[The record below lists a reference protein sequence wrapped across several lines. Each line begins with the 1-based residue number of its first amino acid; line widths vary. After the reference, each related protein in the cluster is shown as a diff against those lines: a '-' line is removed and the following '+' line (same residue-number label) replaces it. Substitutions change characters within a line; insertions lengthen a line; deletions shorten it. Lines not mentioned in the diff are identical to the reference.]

1 MFHILIAEDDKNARE
16 LLKAILKAN
25 GYLPFTAA
33 NGMEAL
39 EIIDKNHIDLIL
51 TDIMMPVMDGY
62 ELTQRLRDNN
72 YEMPILMITA
82 RQMPEDKHRGFI
94 AGTDDYITKPID
106 EEEMLLRIKA
116 LLRRAK
122 IVYDHQ
128 ISIGEVLLD
137 YDSLT
142 VTRDKDSV
150 ALPPREFYL
159 IYKLLSYPGK
169 IFTRVQL
176 MDEIW
181 GMESESTDNTVDV
194 HIHRLR
200 KRFKD
205 YPEFTIETVRGLGY
219 RVVKNI

>member
-1 MFHILIAEDDKNARE
+1 MFHILVAEDDKNMRE

-25 GYLPFTAA
+25 GYMPYTAA
-33 NGMEAL
+33 NGLEAL
-39 EIIDKNHIDLIL
+39 SIIDTNHIDLIL
-51 TDIMMPVMDGY
+51 TDIMMPEMDGY
-62 ELTQRLRDNN
+62 ELTKRLRENN

-82 RQMPEDKHRGFI
+82 KQQPEDKHRGFI
-94 AGTDDYITKPID
+94 VGTDDYITKPID

-128 ISIGEVLLD
+128 LTIGSVILD

-142 VTRDKDSV
+142 VTRGETSTL
-150 ALPPREFYL
+150 LPPREFYL
-159 IYKLLSYPGK
+159 MYKLLSCPGK

-181 GMESESTDNTVDV
+181 GMDSESTDNTVDV

-200 KRFKD
+200 KKFGD
-205 YPEFTIETVRGLGY
+205 YTEFSIETVRGLGY
-219 RVVKNI
+219 RAVKHI

>member
-1 MFHILIAEDDKNARE
+1 MFHILVVEDDKNTRE
-16 LLKAILKAN
+16 LMKAILKAN
-25 GYLPFTAA
+25 GYLPFLAS

-39 EIIDKNHIDLIL
+39 SVIDSSHIDLIL

-62 ELTQRLRDNN
+62 ELTKRLRENN
-72 YEMPILMITA
+72 YEVPILMITA
-82 RQMPEDKHRGFI
+82 RQLPEDKHRGFI
-94 AGTDDYITKPID
+94 VGTDDYITKPID

-122 IVYDHQ
+122 IVCDHQ
-128 ISIGEVLLD
+128 ITVGSVILD

-142 VTRDKDSV
+142 VRRDDSSV
-150 ALPPREFYL
+150 TLPPREFYL
-159 IYKLLSYPGK
+159 MYKLLSCPGK

-181 GMESESTDNTVDV
+181 GMDSESTDNTVDV

-200 KRFKD
+200 KKFGD
-205 YPEFTIETVRGLGY
+205 YPEFSIETVRGLGY
-219 RVVKNI
+219 RAVKNL